1 VIARQ
6 RWTLA
11 AVCVSTALLLI
22 GVAAPNVA
30 LEDIARDLHA
40 SFTDLQWVLSGY
52 ALVLAVFQL
61 TAGSLADRFGRKRM
75 FVGGLCLFSAASAV
89 CAFAPSANALIAARA
104 FQGLGAAIVFPSSLG
119 LLAQEFEG
127 PERRRAIGIWG
138 AVIGLAFAA
147 GPLVGGLLVG
157 AFGWQAIFGLGFV
170 LGLPTTVLAV
180 LQVRESRDP
189 NPKPVDWPG
198 VGTLSIGLFLVVY
211 GVLRGNALGWT
222 STTVLGLIA
231 LGLVFLAAFAAV
243 ELRVAAPMLDLRLF
257 RNRTF
262 LGATVIVA
270 TLAGGSFGSFVYLSL
285 YLLDVRRGS
294 PVEVGLWLAPLALVA
309 FVVSLVA
316 GRLSA
321 RFPLTGGLAIGMA
334 LCAGGL
340 VLMTG
345 LDADSSWLHLL
356 PGLIVVGAGTGLAN
370 PLVTFAHLGVLPP
383 AQGGLASGINNTA
396 RQLGLAIGI
405 AVLGALLQSRIADHV
420 QARTDGLGAAR
431 RAVTARIADG
441 DAVGATQLAPPAA
454 RESLRSTYEAA
465 FASGLNEILLIA
477 AGLALAGLVAALVL
491 VRSRD
496 LWTPNPQPGV

>member
-1 VIARQ
+1 VTSHQ

-11 AVCVSTALLLI
+11 AVCVSTALLLVN
-22 GVAAPNVA
+22 VAAPNVA
-30 LEDIARDLHA
+30 LEAIAKDLDA

-52 ALVLAVFQL
+52 SLVLAVFQL
-61 TAGSLADRFGRKRM
+61 TAGSLADLFGRKRM
-75 FVGGLCLFSAASAV
+75 FVGGLCLFTAASSL
-89 CAFAPSANALIAARA
+89 CALAPSAGALIAARA
-104 FQGLGAAIVFPSSLG
+104 VQGLGAAIVFPSSLA

-127 PERRRAIGIWG
+127 AQRGRAIGIWG

-147 GPLVGGLLVG
+147 GPLVGGLLVEP
-157 AFGWQAIFGLGFV
+157 FGWQAIFALGVV
-170 LGLPTTVLAV
+170 LGLPTIVLAV

-198 VGTLSIGLFLVVY
+198 VATLSIGLFLVVFA
-211 GVLRGNALGWT
+211 VLRGNALGWT
-222 STTVLGLIA
+222 SATVLGLA
-231 LGLVFLAAFAAV
+231 AGGLGCLGAFAAV
-243 ELRVAAPMLDLRLF
+243 EMRVATPMLDLRLF

-270 TLAGGSFGSFVYLSL
+270 TLAGGSFGAFVYLSL
-285 YLLDVRRGS
+285 FLLDVAGGS

-309 FVVSLVA
+309 FAVSLAA

-321 RFPLTGGLAIGMA
+321 LVPLTGGLALGMA

-340 VLMTG
+340 ALMTG
-345 LDADSSWLHLL
+345 VDADSSWLHLL
-356 PGLIVVGAGTGLAN
+356 AGLLVVGAGTGLAN

-405 AVLGALLQSRIADHV
+405 AVLGALLQSRIADRV
-420 QARTDGLGAAR
+420 EQRTDGLGAAR
-431 RAVTARIADG
+431 GAVTAQIADG
-441 DAVGATQLAPPAA
+441 DVAAATRLAPPAA
-454 RESLRSTYEAA
+454 RDSLRSTYEAA
-465 FASGLNEILLIA
+465 FASGLNEILLISA
-477 AGLALAGLVAALVL
+477 ALALAGLAAALVL

-496 LWTPNPQPGV
+496 LWQSA